1 MTGVRRWLDRVLAW
15 VPLGLGAAVVV
26 VCSLLLIANLVLAS
40 AGFGPIKISR
50 GLDGMT
56 KRETIPWS
64 ETAML
69 DGRTQAAIAHSIGQ
83 SMPLYQDAV
92 RLRNQW
98 FYSVLGT
105 SPIPGVLLG
114 RDHELLELPY
124 AEDWCSRNIATWRPG
139 ALQWAASIRRMQDL
153 VEARGH
159 TFLYLLT
166 PSKVAQYP
174 GFLPQNYSCPAPL
187 ADQTGLV
194 PEWVGL
200 LREAGVHLADT
211 TATLAAARP
220 DYPFALFPPG
230 GTHWNA
236 VGAALAMQR
245 MLLELDRL
253 RPAHGYAPFQF
264 TWHMEPRATGSD
276 VDLARLTNLFSHPW
290 AVPVPAVS
298 FKPAPP
304 PPVCR
309 AERVVVVGGS
319 FGHAAVATQPV
330 LPCGVS
336 VTEYEYWH
344 ITTVTWEGGDY
355 RLHPVDPAQRDA
367 AVRSADVL
375 IYEENEEILRHPDTG
390 RALLALLDG
399 SA

>member
-1 MTGVRRWLDRVLAW
+1 MRRWLGM
-15 VPLGLGAAVVV
+15 VPLGLGAVVV
-26 VCSLLLIANLVLAS
+26 AVCSLLLIANLVLAS

-56 KRETIPWS
+56 KPETIPWT
-64 ETAML
+64 EAAML

-98 FYSVLGT
+98 LYSVLGT

-114 RDHELLELPY
+114 RGHELLELPY
-124 AEDWCSRNIATWRPG
+124 AEDWCSRDIAAWRPG
-139 ALQWAASIRRMQDL
+139 ALQWAANIRRMQDL

-174 GFLPQNYSCPAPL
+174 GFLPRDYSCPAHP

-200 LREAGVHLADT
+200 LREAGVHVADT
-211 TATLAAARP
+211 TAALAAARP
-220 DYPFALFPPG
+220 NYPFALYPPG

-236 VGAALAMQR
+236 VGAAVAMQR
-245 MLLELDRL
+245 LLTQLDRL
-253 RPAHGYAPFQF
+253 RPAHGYAPFRF
-264 TWHMEPRATGSD
+264 SWHMAPRATGQD
-276 VDLARLTNLFSHPW
+276 LDLARLTNLFTHPW
-290 AVPVPAVS
+290 AVPVPAVTIEPG
-298 FKPAPP
+298 PAPP
-304 PPVCR
+304 GCR

-319 FGHAAVATQPV
+319 FGHAAVGAQPA
-330 LPCGVS
+330 LPCGS
-336 VTEYEYWH
+336 TVTEYEYWH
-344 ITTVTWEGGDY
+344 VTMVTWAGGDY
-355 RLHPVDPAQRDA
+355 RLHPVDPAQRDD

-390 RALLALLDG
+390 HALLALLDG